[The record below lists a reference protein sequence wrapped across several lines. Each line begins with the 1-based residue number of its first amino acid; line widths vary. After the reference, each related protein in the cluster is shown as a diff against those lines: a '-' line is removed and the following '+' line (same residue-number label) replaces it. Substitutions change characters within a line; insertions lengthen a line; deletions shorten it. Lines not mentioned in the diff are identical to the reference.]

1 MQDKKILS
9 IALESERKF
18 RAHALYTDGVL
29 FVTHCLPIS
38 GPPMEWKNKLLKD
51 IEEKTEKGF
60 AVIVEDRTHNFSPH
74 AVSFNFDEIMDDGR
88 TMLQHCLDW
97 YYSLDAVG
105 NLMLDR
111 GVETHAIRKGD
122 MAMVNVRHDERG
134 RLVYDVDWNR
144 MTGGHKAILMCVAG
158 P

>member
-29 FVTHCLPIS
+29 VVTHCLPIS

-60 AVIVEDRTHNFSPH
+60 AVIVEDRTQNFSPH
-74 AVSFNFDEIMDDGR
+74 AVS
-88 TMLQHCLDW
+88 LQL
-97 YYSLDAVG
+97 
-105 NLMLDR
+105 
-111 GVETHAIRKGD
+111 
-122 MAMVNVRHDERG
+122 
-134 RLVYDVDWNR
+134 
-144 MTGGHKAILMCVAG
+144 
-158 P
+158 